1 MLSSLIDIRLDM
13 FDNKSNGDWVKGI
26 CWEFALEEA
35 MVDGSDTMKEL
46 EAILM
51 IIKIVNFLMIY

>member
-1 MLSSLIDIRLDM
+1 MLSSLIDIILDM
-13 FDNKSNGDWVKGI
+13 FDSKSNGDWVKGI
-26 CWEFALEEA
+26 CWEFVLEEA

-51 IIKIVNFLMIY
+51 IIKIVNFLMIC